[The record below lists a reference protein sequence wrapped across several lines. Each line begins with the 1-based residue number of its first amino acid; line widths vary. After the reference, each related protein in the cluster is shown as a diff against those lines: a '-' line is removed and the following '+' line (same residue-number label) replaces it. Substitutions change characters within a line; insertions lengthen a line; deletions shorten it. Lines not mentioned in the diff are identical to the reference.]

1 MFLSCFLAG
10 DIFGTI
16 FEFFELSKKGKQL
29 AAVVEEWQTL
39 RAAILESAGEL
50 HNCAW
55 KEFFHDTPVVMLY
68 GAADVPCVGDRA
80 VVFTHVAQLGLRSSP
95 ASWRARRLRLRR

>member
-29 AAVVEEWQTL
+29 TAVVEEWQTL

-50 HNCAW
+50 H

-80 VVFTHVAQLGLRSSP
+80 VVFTHVAQLGLWSSP